1 MFHSRLKYA
10 EIKLLFNK
18 GVKNNLVNYNHISL
32 LTSFS
37 KVTGNITCVRL
48 YQHLYTNNILVNEQF
63 GFTKNVITVSHI

>member
-10 EIKLLFNK
+10 EIKPLFNK
-18 GVKNNLVNYNHISL
+18 GDKNNIVKYNHISL

-37 KVTGNITCVRL
+37 KFTGNVIYVRL

-63 GFTKNVITVSHI
+63 DFKKN